1 MAGIVLFDIGF
12 QCVARLVAAIHDLLL
27 VLQLLLQAQM
37 QHHIALVLRCR
48 CPLVIVAILCEHLMQ
63 ELCLIVVYQ
72 PLGCHLTGLVH
83 NVLAGIG
90 VLVLIH
96 KAKNVRQPL
105 LHNLV
110 VLLLDDLLPAYH
122 AVVALE
128 RALHGPVVVP
138 LLVTLES
145 LRRRHEPCRVV
156 VINGRRFLPIVL
168 KKACCLVLLCKQ
180 SRALVEGGAD
190 P

>member
-12 QCVARLVAAIHDLLL
+12 QCVARLVAIHYLLL
-27 VLQLLLQAQM
+27 VLQLLLQALM
-37 QHHIALVLRCR
+37 QHHIALVERCR
-48 CPLVIVAILCEHLMQ
+48 CPLVVVAFLCEHLME

-72 PLGCHLTGLVH
+72 ALGCHLTGLVD
-83 NVLAGIG
+83 VLAGI

-110 VLLLDDLLPAYH
+110 VLLLDDVLPANH

-128 RALHGPVVVP
+128 RALHSPVVVP

-145 LRRRHEPCRVV
+145 LRRRHEPCRLV
-156 VINGRRFLPIVL
+156 VINCRRFLPIVL

-180 SRALVEGGAD
+180 SRALDEGGAD